1 MVWKIFDQTVDG
13 NRYYNQAD
21 NRERYN
27 VLRDIQEMCGTVKL
41 RKYDKNHAK
50 YDKEVDIIPINCSIK
65 LYKINGRRKNKWNT
79 KNPKL

>member
-1 MVWKIFDQTVDG
+1 LVWKIFDQTVDG

-50 YDKEVDIIPINCSIK
+50 YDKEVDIIPIK
-65 LYKINGRRKNKWNT
+65 L
-79 KNPKL
+79 

>member
-1 MVWKIFDQTVDG
+1 MAMVTACFSAWKLENIKSNKDVYK
-13 NRYYNQAD
+13 RQAD

-50 YDKEVDIIPINCSIK
+50 YDKEVDIIPIK
-65 LYKINGRRKNKWNT
+65 L
-79 KNPKL
+79 

>member
-50 YDKEVDIIPINCSIK
+50 YDKEVDIIPRN
-65 LYKINGRRKNKWNT
+65 L
-79 KNPKL
+79 